1 MVRSK
6 GVTIAVK
13 VPIKWE
19 SMTKRTKQRLRQI
32 VGRDTR
38 VIRAFLGVVEQHE
51 NELLMGRRLERI
63 NESKLDTLTITAV
76 KVKPGY
82 SQRLSVPH
90 DFKKRFPRI
99 SNNEIQ
105 ECRQTAVALYES
117 YLGLRSKRGRKASK
131 PCAVN
136 STRRIPRW
144 AFSQRFKLF
153 EKANATSRWWLNLR
167 DSFDSIPEGRR
178 IHDRLTFPLRISPFH
193 LNQFKRGEVKAL
205 QIFTDDSKKWWVTFA
220 VRVDTPEHPDEF
232 LPCAVLGID
241 LGIKK
246 AACTTLVTPTKVRE
260 TCYFKQ
266 KDKQD
271 ALQKLDQRIS
281 DLQSKADNRFNRG
294 QRADMVLVKTR
305 ALKHKRENAS
315 REYDRILVNQLMGYI
330 TGLSKRYTLY
340 IALDRLKGIRG
351 GARRGNFKGR
361 KFRGMI
367 HRWTFARTTNSLKH
381 QLAQLGWQVE
391 GKNAHFRI
399 VPENWTSIMCWKCG
413 RKGNRPKQ
421 NLFVC
426 STCGNKCNADK
437 NGSINIAGR
446 LITITE
452 SLHSVRGLGF
462 WTRAIERARSS
473 GPKARRKTCSSRGKS
488 LPPKR
493 DNASGPRGSAAVHQV
508 QLDLPSFGDETGMG
522 DNDPAVENTVVKL
535 SAAGSDAPAIGQEKE
550 ARSVG
555 GISSR

>member
-32 VGRDTR
+32 VRRDTR

-63 NESKLDTLTITAV
+63 NESKLDTLTITTV

-205 QIFTDDSKKWWVTFA
+205 QIFTDDSKK
-220 VRVDTPEHPDEF
+220 
-232 LPCAVLGID
+232 
-241 LGIKK
+241 
-246 AACTTLVTPTKVRE
+246 
-260 TCYFKQ
+260 
-266 KDKQD
+266 
-271 ALQKLDQRIS
+271 
-281 DLQSKADNRFNRG
+281 
-294 QRADMVLVKTR
+294 
-305 ALKHKRENAS
+305 
-315 REYDRILVNQLMGYI
+315 
-330 TGLSKRYTLY
+330 
-340 IALDRLKGIRG
+340 
-351 GARRGNFKGR
+351 
-361 KFRGMI
+361 
-367 HRWTFARTTNSLKH
+367 
-381 QLAQLGWQVE
+381 
-391 GKNAHFRI
+391 
-399 VPENWTSIMCWKCG
+399 
-413 RKGNRPKQ
+413 
-421 NLFVC
+421 
-426 STCGNKCNADK
+426 
-437 NGSINIAGR
+437 
-446 LITITE
+446 
-452 SLHSVRGLGF
+452 
-462 WTRAIERARSS
+462 
-473 GPKARRKTCSSRGKS
+473 
-488 LPPKR
+488 
-493 DNASGPRGSAAVHQV
+493 
-508 QLDLPSFGDETGMG
+508 
-522 DNDPAVENTVVKL
+522 
-535 SAAGSDAPAIGQEKE
+535 
-550 ARSVG
+550 
-555 GISSR
+555 